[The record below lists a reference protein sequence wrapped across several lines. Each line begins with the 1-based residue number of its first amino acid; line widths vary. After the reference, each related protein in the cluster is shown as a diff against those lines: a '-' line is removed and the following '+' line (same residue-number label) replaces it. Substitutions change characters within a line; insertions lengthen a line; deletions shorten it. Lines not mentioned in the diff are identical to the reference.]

1 MTLENPPT
9 LPAGAERAATP
20 RPTRR
25 TARFLVLLVTV
36 LLVGNAILG
45 DRGYLSMIRAAD
57 EMEQLSRS
65 IAAARARNDAL
76 RENARQLREEAWR
89 IEELARGELGLM
101 RPGEKLFI
109 VTDRAPATDRPPAAA
124 ADASEPVG
132 PAPPERPALPAQP

>member
-1 MTLENPPT
+1 M
-9 LPAGAERAATP
+9 P

-57 EMEQLSRS
+57 EMEQLSQS

-109 VTDRAPATDRPPAAA
+109 VTDRAPVTDAAERPPAAA
-124 ADASEPVG
+124 ADAGEPVEVG
-132 PAPPERPALPAQP
+132 PPTPPERPTLPAQP

>member
-1 MTLENPPT
+1 M
-9 LPAGAERAATP
+9 P

-45 DRGYLSMIRAAD
+45 DSGYLSLMRAAD
-57 EMEQLSRS
+57 EAEQLSQS
-65 IAAARARNDAL
+65 IAAVQARNDAL

-101 RPGEKLFI
+101 QPGEKLFI
-109 VTDRAPATDRPPAAA
+109 VADRPPPAV
-124 ADASEPVG
+124 ADAGE
-132 PAPPERPALPAQP
+132 AAEPALPAQP

>member
-1 MTLENPPT
+1 M
-9 LPAGAERAATP
+9 P

-57 EMEQLSRS
+57 EVERLSQS

-89 IEELARGELGLM
+89 IEELARGKLGLM
-101 RPGEKLFI
+101 QPGEKLFI
-109 VTDRAPATDRPPAAA
+109 VTDRPPAAA
-124 ADASEPVG
+124 ADAGEPVE
-132 PAPPERPALPAQP
+132 PAPGERPALPAQP

>member
-1 MTLENPPT
+1 MDHPT
-9 LPAGAERAATP
+9 RSAGAEREPTP
-20 RPTRR
+20 RPMRR

-57 EMEQLSRS
+57 EVDQLSQS
-65 IAAARARNDAL
+65 IAAVRARNDAL

-101 RPGEKLFI
+101 QPGEKLFI
-109 VTDRAPATDRPPAAA
+109 LTDRPPSAA
-124 ADASEPVG
+124 ADAGEVAA
-132 PAPPERPALPAQP
+132 PAPPTQP

>member
-1 MTLENPPT
+1 M
-9 LPAGAERAATP
+9 P

-57 EMEQLSRS
+57 QMEQLSQS
-65 IAAARARNDAL
+65 IAAVRARNDAL

-89 IEELARGELGLM
+89 IAELARGELGM
-101 RPGEKLFI
+101 MQPGERLFI
-109 VTDRAPATDRPPAAA
+109 VTDRPPAAA
-124 ADASEPVG
+124 SDASEVAE
-132 PAPPERPALPAQP
+132 PAPPAQP